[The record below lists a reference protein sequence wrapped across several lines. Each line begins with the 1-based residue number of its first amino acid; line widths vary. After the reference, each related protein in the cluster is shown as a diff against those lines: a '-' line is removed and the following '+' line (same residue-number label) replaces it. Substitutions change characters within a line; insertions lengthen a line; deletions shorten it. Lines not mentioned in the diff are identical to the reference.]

1 MDNLLLYKSTKV
13 RIKNLSKKLKSKM
26 IIFIFLVMCI
36 ERALSDN
43 SLTLDALEQKAFDEL
58 VMAIMYDESI
68 FYSFMLR
75 SAISRD
81 SLDLFQFRWL
91 KISLN
96 AVESLAPNPMMFNH
110 LK

>member
-36 ERALSDN
+36 GRALSDN
-43 SLTLDALEQKAFDEL
+43 SVTLDALEQKAFDEL
-58 VMAIMYDESI
+58 VMAIMHDESI

-81 SLDLFQFRWL
+81 S
-91 KISLN
+91 
-96 AVESLAPNPMMFNH
+96 
-110 LK
+110 

>member
-1 MDNLLLYKSTKV
+1 
-13 RIKNLSKKLKSKM
+13 
-26 IIFIFLVMCI
+26 MCI

-43 SLTLDALEQKAFDEL
+43 SATLDALEQKAFDEL

-91 KISLN
+91 
-96 AVESLAPNPMMFNH
+96 
-110 LK
+110 

>member
-43 SLTLDALEQKAFDEL
+43 SLTLDALGKKL
-58 VMAIMYDESI
+58 LMN
-68 FYSFMLR
+68 
-75 SAISRD
+75 
-81 SLDLFQFRWL
+81 WL
-91 KISLN
+91 WRLC
-96 AVESLAPNPMMFNH
+96 MMNRYFIVSCCEA
-110 LK
+110 L